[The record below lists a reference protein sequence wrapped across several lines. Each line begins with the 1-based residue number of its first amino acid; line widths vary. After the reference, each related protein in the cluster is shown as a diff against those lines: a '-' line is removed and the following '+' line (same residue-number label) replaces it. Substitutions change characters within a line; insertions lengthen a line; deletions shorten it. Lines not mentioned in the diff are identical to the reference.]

1 MAGDRTTA
9 PLSDAAARIAALADH
24 GRSLL
29 VEAGAGSGK
38 TALLAGRV
46 ALLVGAGISPKDIA
60 AITFTEA
67 AAAELLERIESI
79 VKVLLS
85 GDVPVELAESLPSG
99 LTEEQRSN
107 LENGTGALDE
117 ITCTTIHGFCQQL
130 TLIANKRH
138 RV

>member
-1 MAGDRTTA
+1 M
-9 PLSDAAARIAALADH
+9 
-24 GRSLL
+24 
-29 VEAGAGSGK
+29 
-38 TALLAGRV
+38 ALLI
-46 ALLVGAGISPKDIA
+46 GAGISPKDIA

-85 GDVPVELAESLPSG
+85 GATFPFELAESLPSG

-107 LENGTGALDE
+107 LENGTGASDE

-130 TLIANKRH
+130 ISPTLWKPASI
-138 RV
+138 RVRPLSIPR